1 MQHNYRMKIL
11 VPIKRVIDY
20 NVRIRIKADES
31 GVETDGVKM
40 SVNPFD
46 EIALE
51 EAIRLREAGVAS
63 EVISLSIGGDEV
75 VESLRTALAIGADK
89 AVHIRTDAQI
99 QPLSAAKLIA
109 HIVRKMQV
117 QLVITGKQAIDDDA
131 NQTGQMIASLLEWA
145 CATFASEVKIIGD
158 EVQVVR
164 EVDGGLMRVQTKLPC
179 VITTD
184 LRLNQPRYASLPN
197 IMKARAKPIEVIEG
211 ASLGIDIAPR
221 LQTMRVIAPRVRSGG
236 VKLANVDELINE
248 LKNKAKII

>member
-1 MQHNYRMKIL
+1 
-11 VPIKRVIDY
+11 
-20 NVRIRIKADES
+20 
-31 GVETDGVKM
+31 
-40 SVNPFD
+40 
-46 EIALE
+46 
-51 EAIRLREAGVAS
+51 
-63 EVISLSIGGDEV
+63 
-75 VESLRTALAIGADK
+75 
-89 AVHIRTDAQI
+89 
-99 QPLSAAKLIA
+99 
-109 HIVRKMQV
+109 
-117 QLVITGKQAIDDDA
+117 
-131 NQTGQMIASLLEWA
+131 
-145 CATFASEVKIIGD
+145 VKIIGD